1 MLRNPCVTLERVWHM
16 KAHGNFI
23 EMIRSAPGNPRMQIS
38 ARFLMALA
46 AAFSPFIA
54 TTPAQSQTPPKDH
67 FRQLDHE
74 WPTPN
79 DLRRP
84 SGAPGKAYW
93 QQQADYVIDVRL
105 DDRNQ
110 TLTGSERIT
119 YHNNSPD
126 SLTYLWMQLDQQRYE
141 QDSHEWLTS
150 TAPDMSKM
158 SYNGLGGIL
167 YREEFG
173 GGHSITAVKDAKG
186 KPLPHALVHS
196 MMRIDLPKAL
206 APGSKFAFSIDWK
219 YQIPNA
225 KKIRVRGGFE
235 YFKEDKNYLYAI
247 AQWYPRM
254 CAYTDVHGWQNKQ
267 SIGSEFTIEFGN
279 FEVRITAPDDH
290 VVSSTGELHNAMD
303 VLTEK
308 QRLRLEQARTAD
320 KPVMIVTKEEAEA
333 NEKSP
338 PTGDKTWIFK
348 AEQVR
353 DFAWA
358 SSRKFL
364 WDAQGFDLN
373 GRRVLAMSFWPKEG
387 GDLWRKYS
395 THAVI
400 HTVETYSKI
409 TFDYPYPVIQS
420 INAPISGMEYPMITF
435 QSPRPE
441 KDGTYSESTKFRLI
455 GVIIHEVGHNWFPMV
470 VNSDERR
477 WRWMDEGLNSFVEF
491 LSEHEWSKEFPKR
504 LTDPARR
511 AGFYAY
517 LQQANKMPVMTTA
530 DSLISGA
537 YNAYTKPTQAL
548 LILRETVLG
557 REVFDFAFKE
567 YANRWK
573 FKRPTPYDFFRTMED
588 ASGRDLDWFWRGWF
602 YTTDHVDISIEDVT
616 RYTLDTRDPNI
627 EKARKREKDGK
638 KNVPLIIERNEAI
651 EKRNDRFK
659 ELRDFYD
666 EFDEF
671 AVLPH
676 ETDAFK
682 KLVKGLSPEERQLL
696 KTEGHF
702 YIVDLENVGG
712 LVMPVIL
719 EVEFADGSKQVK
731 TIPAEVWRRNGNSVS
746 KLLHTKK
753 KIRGIILDPRD
764 EIADVNRRNNHFPRR
779 MDEKTFRLQKT
790 PKSKNPMQRANDAKK
805 KDSKKKASK

>member
-1 MLRNPCVTLERVWHM
+1 MRTSLLPLR
-16 KAHGNFI
+16 
-23 EMIRSAPGNPRMQIS
+23 
-38 ARFLMALA
+38 A
-46 AAFSPFIA
+46 AAIA
-54 TTPAQSQTPPKDH
+54 ALLFASSALSAQQPPKDH

-84 SGAPGKAYW
+84 SGAPGGDYW
-93 QQQADYVIDVRL
+93 QQQADYAIDIRL
-105 DDRNQ
+105 DDKRQ
-110 TLTGSERIT
+110 SLTGSERIT

-126 SLTYLWMQLDQQRYE
+126 ALTYLWVQLDQQRYE

-150 TAPDMSKM
+150 AAPDLSRL
-158 SYNGLGGIL
+158 SYKGLGGIL
-167 YREEFG
+167 YRENFE
-173 GGHSITAVKDAKG
+173 GGHRIAAVKDAAG
-186 KPLPHALVHS
+186 RPLPHTLVHS
-196 MMRIDLPKAL
+196 MMRIDPPQPIAS
-206 APGSKFAFSIDWK
+206 GSTFTFSIDWS
-219 YQIPNA
+219 YAIPDA

-235 YFKEDKNYLYAI
+235 YFAEDKNHLYAI

-267 SIGSEFTIEFGN
+267 SIGSEFTVEFGN

-290 VVSSTGELHNAMD
+290 IVAATGELQNGSD
-303 VLTEK
+303 VLTET
-308 QRLRLEQARTAD
+308 QRLRLDQARTAET
-320 KPVMIVTKEEAEA
+320 PVMIVTREEAIA
-333 NEKSP
+333 NEKSKP
-338 PTGDKTWIFK
+338 KGEKTWVFK
-348 AEQVR
+348 AELVR

-373 GRRVLAMSFWPKEG
+373 GRRVMAMSFWPKEG
-387 GDLWRKYS
+387 GELWRKYS

-400 HTVETYSKI
+400 HTVETYSKF
-409 TFDYPYPVIQS
+409 TFDFPYPVMQS
-420 INAPISGMEYPMITF
+420 VNAPISGMEYPMITF

-441 KDGTYSESTKFRLI
+441 KDGTYSESTKFGLI

-491 LSEHEWSKEFPKR
+491 LAEHEWSEEFPKR

-511 AGFYAY
+511 AGFFAW
-517 LQQANKMPVMTTA
+517 LRQSNKMPIMTAA

-602 YTTDHVDISIEDVT
+602 YSTDHVDVSIDNVT
-616 RYTLDTRDPNI
+616 RHTIANPDPTI
-627 EKARKREKDGK
+627 AKARARNKDEQ
-638 KNVPLIIERNEAI
+638 KNVPLIVERNKDI
-651 EKRNDRFK
+651 EKRVERFQ

-666 EFDEF
+666 DFDKF

-682 KLVKGLSPEERQLL
+682 RFLKSLTPEERDLL
-696 KTEGHF
+696 KTKGHF
-702 YIVDLENVGG
+702 YTVDLKNVGG
-712 LVMPVIL
+712 LVTPVIL
-719 EVEFADGSKQVK
+719 EAEFSDGSKQ
-731 TIPAEVWRRNGNSVS
+731 TLRIPAEIWRHNGEQVS
-746 KLLHTKK
+746 KLLHTRKE
-753 KIRGIILDPRD
+753 ILSLTLDPRD
-764 EIADVNRRNNHFPRR
+764 ETADVDRRNNHFPRL
-779 MDEKTFRLQKT
+779 MDEETFRLQKT

-805 KDSKKKASK
+805 KAKPKQKAAQGK

>member
-1 MLRNPCVTLERVWHM
+1 MQSPARLLRIFWTATAAMLLSQT
-16 KAHGNFI
+16 
-23 EMIRSAPGNPRMQIS
+23 
-38 ARFLMALA
+38 
-46 AAFSPFIA
+46 AF
-54 TTPAQSQTPPKDH
+54 SQTPPKDH

-84 SGAPGKAYW
+84 SGAPGNAYW
-93 QQQADYVIDVRL
+93 QQQVDYVIDIRL
-105 DDRNQ
+105 DDRKQ

-126 SLTYLWMQLDQQRYE
+126 PLTYLWVQLDQQRYE

-150 TAPDMSKM
+150 TAPDMTKM
-158 SYNGLGGIL
+158 SFKGLGGIL
-167 YREEFG
+167 YREAFE
-173 GGHSITAVKDAKG
+173 GGHTITAVKDAQG
-186 KPLPHALVHS
+186 QPLPHALVHS
-196 MMRIDLPKAL
+196 MMRIDLPKPL
-206 APGSKFAFSIDWK
+206 VPGSKVSFSIDWK
-219 YQIPNA
+219 YRIPDA

-235 YFKEDKNYLYAI
+235 YFKEDKNHLYAI
-247 AQWYPRM
+247 AQWYPRL

-267 SIGSEFTIEFGN
+267 SIGSEFTIEFGD

-290 VVSSTGELHNAMD
+290 IVSSTGELQNPTD
-303 VLTEK
+303 VLSEK

-320 KPVMIVTKEEAEA
+320 KPVMIVTREEAIA
-333 NEKSP
+333 NEKSKP
-338 PTGDKTWIFK
+338 KGEKTWVFK
-348 AEQVR
+348 AERVR

-373 GRRVLAMSFWPKEG
+373 GRRILAMSFWPKEG
-387 GDLWRKYS
+387 GDLWKQYS
-395 THAVI
+395 TAAVI
-400 HTVETYSKI
+400 HTVETYSKF
-409 TFDYPYPVIQS
+409 TFDFPYPVIQS
-420 INAPISGMEYPMITF
+420 VNAPISGMEYPMITF

-441 KDGTYSESTKFRLI
+441 KDGTYSDRTKFGLI

-602 YTTDHVDISIEDVT
+602 YTTDHVDIAIDDVT
-616 RYTLDTRDPNI
+616 RYTLDTRDPKI
-627 EKARKREKDGK
+627 EKARARKKDSE
-638 KNVPLIIERNEAI
+638 KNVPLIIERNESI
-651 EKRNDRFK
+651 EKRVDRFK
-659 ELRDFYD
+659 DLRDFYD
-666 EFDEF
+666 EQDKFT
-671 AVLPH
+671 VLPH

-696 KTEGHF
+696 KTKGHF
-702 YIVDLENVGG
+702 YIVDLKNLGG

-719 EVEFADGSKQVK
+719 EVEFVDGSKQTQ
-731 TIPAEVWRRNGNSVS
+731 TIPAEIWRRNGEQVS

-753 KIRGIILDPRD
+753 EILAITLDPRD

-790 PKSKNPMQRANDAKK
+790 PKSKNPMQRANDANKK
-805 KDSKKKASK
+805 GKGKAEPKSKGE